1 MTEHLSGRMIF
12 LRGLVRVSLRLL
24 TRFEVHG
31 TEKFP
36 KTGTA
41 MFVMNHLH
49 WSDPVIGMAIV
60 SRPAYTFVADKWE
73 HRPVLGF
80 LMRFTRQ
87 VIFVARGEADRKAIS
102 RAIEVLKQGYMLA
115 IAPEGT
121 RSKTGA
127 LQEAHEG
134 PAYLASRTGAMIVPV
149 GAYGQEKTEACWKR
163 LRRPHIVVT
172 IGDPF
177 VLPGTPNKAKGQQ
190 LVAYTDEIMLHIAAL
205 LPEAYRGVY
214 AQGRLHV
221 DLNEPSAAPN
231 RVEDRTMAAGL
242 TGS

>member
-1 MTEHLSGRMIF
+1 
-12 LRGLVRVSLRLL
+12 
-24 TRFEVHG
+24 
-31 TEKFP
+31 
-36 KTGTA
+36 
-41 MFVMNHLH
+41 
-49 WSDPVIGMAIV
+49 
-60 SRPAYTFVADKWE
+60 
-73 HRPVLGF
+73 
-80 LMRFTRQ
+80 MRFTRQ

-127 LQEAHEG
+127 LQQAHEG
-134 PAYLASRTGAMIVPV
+134 PAYLASRTGALIVPV

-190 LVAYTDEIMLHIAAL
+190 LVVYTDEIMLHIAAL

-214 AQGRLHV
+214 AKGKLHV
-221 DLNEPSAAPN
+221 DVNEPLAAPN

>member
-1 MTEHLSGRMIF
+1 MIF

-36 KTGTA
+36 QTGTA
-41 MFVMNHLH
+41 MYVMNHLH

-102 RAIEVLKQGYMLA
+102 QAIAVLKQGYMLA

-127 LQEAHEG
+127 LQEAREG
-134 PAYLASRTGAMIVPV
+134 PAYLASRTGALIVPV
-149 GAYGQEKTEACWKR
+149 GAYGQEKTESCWKR

-190 LVAYTDEIMLHIAAL
+190 LVAYTDEIMQHIAAL

-214 AQGRLHV
+214 AQGSPHM
-221 DLNEPSAAPN
+221 DSNEPSTAAN
-231 RVEDRTMAAGL
+231 KVEDRTIAAGL
-242 TGS
+242 TRS

>member
-1 MTEHLSGRMIF
+1 M
-12 LRGLVRVSLRLL
+12 RVLLHLL
-24 TRFEVHG
+24 TRFEVRG

-41 MFVMNHLH
+41 LFVMNHLH

-73 HRPVLGF
+73 HRGVLGF
-80 LMRFTRQ
+80 LMQFTRQ
-87 VIFVARGEADRKAIS
+87 VIFVARGKADRKAIS

-149 GAYGQEKTEACWKR
+149 GAYGQEKTEARWKR

-190 LVAYTDEIMLHIAAL
+190 LIAYTDEIMQHIAAL

-214 AQGRLHV
+214 TEGSPPAEAS
-221 DLNEPSAAPN
+221 EPSAAPN
-231 RVEDRTMAAGL
+231 RVEDRAMAAGL